1 MLRVI
6 IEFDL
11 LSTSKF
17 LLIFFLFFRWDPK
30 KRMTPDEAVHHEW
43 LQPSSNSSY
52 NQNKVTRNRQECGLE
67 CSQQQLSSPKSQKFS
82 MVNTTTAQTATTRQL
97 HQTQHMI
104 LPEVK
109 TPSKYANYKLYKD
122 RTKGN

>member
-1 MLRVI
+1 
-6 IEFDL
+6 
-11 LSTSKF
+11 
-17 LLIFFLFFRWDPK
+17 
-30 KRMTPDEAVHHEW
+30 MTPDEALHHEW
-43 LQPSSNSSY
+43 LQPSLNTSFNH
-52 NQNKVTRNRQECGLE
+52 NKVNRSRQECGLE
-67 CSQQQLSSPKSQKFS
+67 CSQSQQLQQQLSSPKSQKFS
-82 MVNTTTAQTATTRQL
+82 TVNATTVQTATTRQL